1 MTFFEMFDAAKA
13 GFANANVSGLN
24 GHVAIQIEVTEDGCG
39 IFYAEITDGVLNVQ
53 PYNYYDH
60 TAAVTLPHSTL
71 FALLRRETTL
81 PEAVAQEKA
90 FVQGCMESAAKLF
103 AAVPAPKKEAAP
115 AEEKKP
121 ACCKATAAETKKET
135 ACKAAATPVVEAKA
149 ETTCKAAAPVV
160 EEKKEAATTP
170 AKATAPVV
178 EEKKKAAATPA
189 KATAPVVEEKK
200 KTATTAKAAAPVV
213 EEKKEAAT
221 ATTTATTTAPKTAAA
236 KTVNRKATSKP
247 MTKHNNRRK

>member
-13 GFANANVSGLN
+13 GLANANVSGLN

-53 PYNYYDH
+53 PYDYRDN

-90 FVQGCMESAAKLF
+90 FVQGCMESAAKLL
-103 AAVPAPKKEAAP
+103 AAVPAPKKAEAPKKEAAP

-121 ACCKATAAETKKET
+121 ACCKATATETKKET
-135 ACKAAATPVVEAKA
+135 TCKAAATETKKETTCKAAATPVIEEKKEAA
-149 ETTCKAAAPVV
+149 TTPVKAAAPVV
-160 EEKKEAATTP
+160 EEKKEAA
-170 AKATAPVV
+170 
-178 EEKKKAAATPA
+178 
-189 KATAPVVEEKK
+189 
-200 KTATTAKAAAPVV
+200 ATTAKAAAPVV

-221 ATTTATTTAPKTAAA
+221 ATTTTTTAPKTAAA

>member
-13 GFANANVSGLN
+13 GLKNADVSGLN

-39 IFYAEITDGVLNVQ
+39 IFYAEVTDGVLNVQ

-103 AAVPAPKKEAAP
+103 AAVPAPKKAEAPKKEAAP

-135 ACKAAATPVVEAKA
+135 TCKATATPVVEAKA
-149 ETTCKAAAPVV
+149 EITCKAAAAPVV

-178 EEKKKAAATPA
+178 EEKKEAA
-189 KATAPVVEEKK
+189 
-200 KTATTAKAAAPVV
+200 ATTAKAAAPVV

-221 ATTTATTTAPKTAAA
+221 ATTTTTTAPKTAAA

>member
-53 PYNYYDH
+53 PYDYRDN

-135 ACKAAATPVVEAKA
+135 ACKATATPVVEAKA
-149 ETTCKAAAPVV
+149 ETTCKTAAAPVV

-170 AKATAPVV
+170 
-178 EEKKKAAATPA
+178 E
-189 KATAPVVEEKK
+189 
-200 KTATTAKAAAPVV
+200 AAAPVV

-221 ATTTATTTAPKTAAA
+221 ATTTTTTAPKTAAA

>member
-39 IFYAEITDGVLNVQ
+39 IFYAEVTDGVLNVQ
-53 PYNYYDH
+53 PYDYRDN

-103 AAVPAPKKEAAP
+103 AAVPAPKKAEAPKKEAAP

-121 ACCKATAAETKKET
+121 ACCKATAAETKK
-135 ACKAAATPVVEAKA
+135 

-178 EEKKKAAATPA
+178 EEKKEAA
-189 KATAPVVEEKK
+189 
-200 KTATTAKAAAPVV
+200 ATTAKAAAPVV

-221 ATTTATTTAPKTAAA
+221 ATTTTTTAPKTAAA

>member
-53 PYNYYDH
+53 PYDYRDN

-103 AAVPAPKKEAAP
+103 AAVPAPKKAEAPKKEAAP

-135 ACKAAATPVVEAKA
+135 ACKAAATPVI
-149 ETTCKAAAPVV
+149 
-160 EEKKEAATTP
+160 EEKKEVATTP

-178 EEKKKAAATPA
+178 EEKKEAAATTPA
-189 KATAPVVEEKK
+189 KAAAPVVEEKK
-200 KTATTAKAAAPVV
+200 EAAATPAKAAAPVV

-247 MTKHNNRRK
+247 MTKHNSRRK

>member
-13 GFANANVSGLN
+13 GFANADVSGLN

-53 PYNYYDH
+53 PYDYRDN

-135 ACKAAATPVVEAKA
+135 ACKATATPVVEAKA
-149 ETTCKAAAPVV
+149 ETTCKAAAAPVV

-170 AKATAPVV
+170 AKAA
-178 EEKKKAAATPA
+178 
-189 KATAPVVEEKK
+189 APVVEEKK

-247 MTKHNNRRK
+247 MTKHNSRRK

>member
-13 GFANANVSGLN
+13 GFANADVSGLN

-39 IFYAEITDGVLNVQ
+39 IFYAEVTDGVLNVQ
-53 PYNYYDH
+53 PYDYRDN

-103 AAVPAPKKEAAP
+103 AAVPAPKKAEAPKKEAAP

-121 ACCKATAAETKKET
+121 ACCKATAAETKK
-135 ACKAAATPVVEAKA
+135 

-178 EEKKKAAATPA
+178 EEKKEAA
-189 KATAPVVEEKK
+189 
-200 KTATTAKAAAPVV
+200 ATTAKAAAPVV

-221 ATTTATTTAPKTAAA
+221 ATTTTTTAPKTAAA

>member
-13 GFANANVSGLN
+13 GFANADVSGLN

-39 IFYAEITDGVLNVQ
+39 IFYAEVADGVLNVQ
-53 PYNYYDH
+53 PYDYRDN
-60 TAAVTLPHSTL
+60 TAAITLPHSTL

-90 FVQGCMESAAKLF
+90 FVTGCMESAAKLF
-103 AAVPAPKKEAAP
+103 AAVPAPKKAEAPKKEAAP

-149 ETTCKAAAPVV
+149 AAVPVV
-160 EEKKEAATTP
+160 EEKKEAA
-170 AKATAPVV
+170 
-178 EEKKKAAATPA
+178 
-189 KATAPVVEEKK
+189 
-200 KTATTAKAAAPVV
+200 ATTAKTTAPVV

-221 ATTTATTTAPKTAAA
+221 ATTKVAAPVVEKKKETTTTTTTTTPKTAAA
-236 KTVNRKATSKP
+236 TSTKKP
-247 MTKHNNRRK
+247 AAKRRRR

>member
-13 GFANANVSGLN
+13 GLKNADVSGLN

-39 IFYAEITDGVLNVQ
+39 IFYAEVTDGVLNVQ

-60 TAAVTLPHSTL
+60 TAAITLPHSTL

-121 ACCKATAAETKKET
+121 ACCKATATETKKET
-135 ACKAAATPVVEAKA
+135 TCKAAATETKKETTCKAAATPVIEEKKEAATTPVKA
-149 ETTCKAAAPVV
+149 TAPVV
-160 EEKKEAATTP
+160 EEKKEAA
-170 AKATAPVV
+170 
-178 EEKKKAAATPA
+178 
-189 KATAPVVEEKK
+189 
-200 KTATTAKAAAPVV
+200 ATTAKAAAPVV

>member
-39 IFYAEITDGVLNVQ
+39 IFYAEVTDGVLNVQ
-53 PYNYYDH
+53 PYDYRDN

-135 ACKAAATPVVEAKA
+135 ACKAAATPVI
-149 ETTCKAAAPVV
+149 
-160 EEKKEAATTP
+160 EEKKEVATTP

-178 EEKKKAAATPA
+178 EEKKEAAATTPA
-189 KATAPVVEEKK
+189 KAAAPVVEEKK
-200 KTATTAKAAAPVV
+200 EAAATPAKAAAPVV

-247 MTKHNNRRK
+247 MTKHNSRRK

>member
-39 IFYAEITDGVLNVQ
+39 IFYAEVTDGVLNVQ
-53 PYNYYDH
+53 PYDYRDN

-103 AAVPAPKKEAAP
+103 AAVPAPKKAEAPKKEAAP

-135 ACKAAATPVVEAKA
+135 TCKAAATPVI
-149 ETTCKAAAPVV
+149 
-160 EEKKEAATTP
+160 EEKKETATTP

-178 EEKKKAAATPA
+178 EEKKESATTPVKAA
-189 KATAPVVEEKK
+189 APVVEEKK
-200 KTATTAKAAAPVV
+200 EAAATPAKAAAPVV

>member
-13 GFANANVSGLN
+13 GLKNADVSGLN

-39 IFYAEITDGVLNVQ
+39 IFYAEVTDGVLNVQ
-53 PYNYYDH
+53 PYDYRDN

-103 AAVPAPKKEAAP
+103 AAVPAPKKAEAPKKEAAP

-135 ACKAAATPVVEAKA
+135 TCKAAATPVI
-149 ETTCKAAAPVV
+149 
-160 EEKKEAATTP
+160 EEKKETATTP

-178 EEKKKAAATPA
+178 EEKKEAATTPVKAA
-189 KATAPVVEEKK
+189 APVVEEKK

-221 ATTTATTTAPKTAAA
+221 ATTTTTTAPKTAAA

>member
-13 GFANANVSGLN
+13 GLANANVSGLN

-53 PYNYYDH
+53 PYDYRDN

-103 AAVPAPKKEAAP
+103 AAVPVPKKAEAPKKEAAP

-135 ACKAAATPVVEAKA
+135 ACKATTTPVTEAKA

-160 EEKKEAATTP
+160 EEKKEDAATA
-170 AKATAPVV
+170 AKATTPVV
-178 EEKKKAAATPA
+178 EEKKGAAATAA
-189 KATAPVVEEKK
+189 KAT
-200 KTATTAKAAAPVV
+200 TPVV
-213 EEKKEAAT
+213 EEKKEAA
-221 ATTTATTTAPKTAAA
+221 ATTAKATPKTAAA
-236 KTVNRKATSKP
+236 TSTKKPAAKRKK
-247 MTKHNNRRK
+247 R

>member
-13 GFANANVSGLN
+13 GFANADVSGLN

-39 IFYAEITDGVLNVQ
+39 IFYAEVTDGVLNVQ
-53 PYNYYDH
+53 PYDYRDN

-103 AAVPAPKKEAAP
+103 AAVPAPKKAEAPKKEAAP

-121 ACCKATAAETKKET
+121 ACCKATATETKKET
-135 ACKAAATPVVEAKA
+135 TCKAAATPVIEEKKEAA
-149 ETTCKAAAPVV
+149 TTPVKAAAPVV
-160 EEKKEAATTP
+160 EEKKEAA
-170 AKATAPVV
+170 
-178 EEKKKAAATPA
+178 
-189 KATAPVVEEKK
+189 
-200 KTATTAKAAAPVV
+200 ATTAKAAAPVV

-221 ATTTATTTAPKTAAA
+221 ATTTTTTAPKTAAA

>member
-53 PYNYYDH
+53 PYDYRDN

-90 FVQGCMESAAKLF
+90 FVQGCMESAAQLF
-103 AAVPAPKKEAAP
+103 AAVPVPKKAEAPKKEAAP

-135 ACKAAATPVVEAKA
+135 ACKTAATPVVETKA
-149 ETTCKAAAPVV
+149 ETTCKAAATPVVEEKKEAAATTAKTTAPVV

-178 EEKKKAAATPA
+178 EEKK
-189 KATAPVVEEKK
+189 
-200 KTATTAKAAAPVV
+200 
-213 EEKKEAAT
+213 EA

-236 KTVNRKATSKP
+236 KTVNRKATSKQ
-247 MTKHNNRRK
+247 MTKHSNRRK

>member
-13 GFANANVSGLN
+13 GFANADVSGLN

-53 PYNYYDH
+53 PYDYRDN
-60 TAAVTLPHSTL
+60 TAAVTLPLNTL
-71 FALLRRETTL
+71 FALLRRELVLTQ
-81 PEAVAQEKA
+81 AVAQEKA

-103 AAVPAPKKEAAP
+103 AAVPALKKAEAPKKEAAP
-115 AEEKKP
+115 AVEKKP

-135 ACKAAATPVVEAKA
+135 AYKTAATPVVEAKT

-160 EEKKEAATTP
+160 EEKKEAA
-170 AKATAPVV
+170 
-178 EEKKKAAATPA
+178 
-189 KATAPVVEEKK
+189 
-200 KTATTAKAAAPVV
+200 ATTAKTTAPVV

-221 ATTTATTTAPKTAAA
+221 ATTKVAAPVVEKKKETTTTTTTTTPKTAAA

-247 MTKHNNRRK
+247 MTKHNSRRK

>member
-39 IFYAEITDGVLNVQ
+39 IFYAQITDGVLNVQ
-53 PYNYYDH
+53 PYDYRDN

-103 AAVPAPKKEAAP
+103 AAVPAPKKAEAPKKEAAP

-135 ACKAAATPVVEAKA
+135 ACKATATPVVEAKA
-149 ETTCKAAAPVV
+149 ETTCKAAATPVV

-170 AKATAPVV
+170 AKAA
-178 EEKKKAAATPA
+178 
-189 KATAPVVEEKK
+189 APVVEEKK

-221 ATTTATTTAPKTAAA
+221 ATTTAPKTAAA

-247 MTKHNNRRK
+247 MTKHNSRRK

>member
-13 GFANANVSGLN
+13 GLKNADVSGLN

-39 IFYAEITDGVLNVQ
+39 IFYAEVTDGVLNVQ

-135 ACKAAATPVVEAKA
+135 ACKTTATPVVEAKA

-189 KATAPVVEEKK
+189 KATAPVVEKK
-200 KTATTAKAAAPVV
+200 KEAAATPAKAAAPVV

-221 ATTTATTTAPKTAAA
+221 ATTTATTTTPKTAAA
-236 KTVNRKATSKP
+236 TSTKKP
-247 MTKHNNRRK
+247 AAKRRRR

>member
-24 GHVAIQIEVTEDGCG
+24 GHVAIQIEVT
-39 IFYAEITDGVLNVQ
+39 DGVLNVQ
-53 PYNYYDH
+53 PYDYRDN

-103 AAVPAPKKEAAP
+103 AAVPAPKKAEAPKKEAAP
-115 AEEKKP
+115 TVEKKP

-135 ACKAAATPVVEAKA
+135 ACKATATPVVETKTEA
-149 ETTCKAAAPVV
+149 TC
-160 EEKKEAATTP
+160 
-170 AKATAPVV
+170 
-178 EEKKKAAATPA
+178 
-189 KATAPVVEEKK
+189 
-200 KTATTAKAAAPVV
+200 KAAAPVV

-247 MTKHNNRRK
+247 MTKHNSRRK

>member
-13 GFANANVSGLN
+13 GLKNADVSGLN

-39 IFYAEITDGVLNVQ
+39 IFYAEVTDGVLNVQ

-135 ACKAAATPVVEAKA
+135 ACKAAA
-149 ETTCKAAAPVV
+149 PVV

-178 EEKKKAAATPA
+178 EKKKEAAATP
-189 KATAPVVEEKK
+189 
-200 KTATTAKAAAPVV
+200 AKAAAPVV

-221 ATTTATTTAPKTAAA
+221 ATTTATTTTPKTAAA
-236 KTVNRKATSKP
+236 TSTKKP
-247 MTKHNNRRK
+247 AAKRRRR

>member
-39 IFYAEITDGVLNVQ
+39 IFYAEVTDGVLNVQ
-53 PYNYYDH
+53 PYDYRDN

-103 AAVPAPKKEAAP
+103 AAVPAPKKAEAPKKEAAP
-115 AEEKKP
+115 AEERSRLAARQLLLKPRKKP
-121 ACCKATAAETKKET
+121 LAR
-135 ACKAAATPVVEAKA
+135 PLQ
-149 ETTCKAAAPVV
+149 PQW
-160 EEKKEAATTP
+160 
-170 AKATAPVV
+170 
-178 EEKKKAAATPA
+178 
-189 KATAPVVEEKK
+189 
-200 KTATTAKAAAPVV
+200 
-213 EEKKEAAT
+213 
-221 ATTTATTTAPKTAAA
+221 
-236 KTVNRKATSKP
+236 
-247 MTKHNNRRK
+247 

>member
-13 GFANANVSGLN
+13 GLANANVSGLN

-53 PYNYYDH
+53 PYDYRDN

-103 AAVPAPKKEAAP
+103 AAVPVPKKAEAPKKEAAP

-135 ACKAAATPVVEAKA
+135 ACKTTATPVTEAKA

-160 EEKKEAATTP
+160 EEKKEAAATA
-170 AKATAPVV
+170 AKATTPVV
-178 EEKKKAAATPA
+178 EEKKGAAATAA
-189 KATAPVVEEKK
+189 KAT
-200 KTATTAKAAAPVV
+200 TPVV
-213 EEKKEAAT
+213 EEKKEAA
-221 ATTTATTTAPKTAAA
+221 ATTAKATPKTAAA
-236 KTVNRKATSKP
+236 TSTKKPAAKRKK
-247 MTKHNNRRK
+247 R

>member
-13 GFANANVSGLN
+13 GLANANVSGLN
-24 GHVAIQIEVTEDGCG
+24 GHIAIQIEVTEDGCG
-39 IFYAEITDGVLNVQ
+39 IFYVEITDGVLNVQ
-53 PYNYYDH
+53 PYDYRDN

-90 FVQGCMESAAKLF
+90 FVQGCMESAAQLF
-103 AAVPAPKKEAAP
+103 AAVPVSKKAEAPKKEAAP

-135 ACKAAATPVVEAKA
+135 ACKVTATPVVEAKA
-149 ETTCKAAAPVV
+149 ETTCKAAAPVIEEKKEAATTPAKATAPVV

-178 EEKKKAAATPA
+178 EEKK
-189 KATAPVVEEKK
+189 
-200 KTATTAKAAAPVV
+200 
-213 EEKKEAAT
+213 EAAT
-221 ATTTATTTAPKTAAA
+221 ATTTATTTTPKTAAA
-236 KTVNRKATSKP
+236 TSTKKP
-247 MTKHNNRRK
+247 AAKRRRR

>member
-13 GFANANVSGLN
+13 GLANANVSGLN

-53 PYNYYDH
+53 PYDYRDN

-103 AAVPAPKKEAAP
+103 AAVPAPKKAEAPKKEAAP

-121 ACCKATAAETKKET
+121 ACCKATATETKKET
-135 ACKAAATPVVEAKA
+135 TCKAAATETKKETTCKAAATPVI
-149 ETTCKAAAPVV
+149 

-170 AKATAPVV
+170 V
-178 EEKKKAAATPA
+178 
-189 KATAPVVEEKK
+189 
-200 KTATTAKAAAPVV
+200 KAAAPVV

-221 ATTTATTTAPKTAAA
+221 ATTTTTTAPKTAAA

>member
-13 GFANANVSGLN
+13 GFANADVSGLN

-39 IFYAEITDGVLNVQ
+39 IFYAEVADGVLNVQ
-53 PYNYYDH
+53 PYDYRDN
-60 TAAVTLPHSTL
+60 TAAVTLPLNTL

-135 ACKAAATPVVEAKA
+135 AYKAAATPVI
-149 ETTCKAAAPVV
+149 
-160 EEKKEAATTP
+160 EEKKEVATTP

-178 EEKKKAAATPA
+178 EEKKEAA
-189 KATAPVVEEKK
+189 
-200 KTATTAKAAAPVV
+200 ATTAKAAAPVV

-221 ATTTATTTAPKTAAA
+221 ATTTTTTAPKTAAA

>member
-13 GFANANVSGLN
+13 GLANANVSGLN

-53 PYNYYDH
+53 PYDYRDN

-103 AAVPAPKKEAAP
+103 AAVPVPKKAEAPKKEAAP

-135 ACKAAATPVVEAKA
+135 ACKTTATPVTEAKA

-160 EEKKEAATTP
+160 EEKKEAAATA
-170 AKATAPVV
+170 AKATTPVV
-178 EEKKKAAATPA
+178 EEKKGVAATAA
-189 KATAPVVEEKK
+189 KAT
-200 KTATTAKAAAPVV
+200 TPVV
-213 EEKKEAAT
+213 EEKKEAA
-221 ATTTATTTAPKTAAA
+221 ATTAKAAPKTAAA
-236 KTVNRKATSKP
+236 TSTKKP
-247 MTKHNNRRK
+247 AAKRRRK

>member
-39 IFYAEITDGVLNVQ
+39 IFYAEVTDGVLNVQ
-53 PYNYYDH
+53 PYDYRDN

-103 AAVPAPKKEAAP
+103 AAVPAPKKAEAPKKEAAP

-135 ACKAAATPVVEAKA
+135 ACKATATPVVEAKA
-149 ETTCKAAAPVV
+149 ETTCKAAATPVV

-170 AKATAPVV
+170 AKAA
-178 EEKKKAAATPA
+178 
-189 KATAPVVEEKK
+189 APVVEEKK

-247 MTKHNNRRK
+247 MTKHNSRRK

>member
-13 GFANANVSGLN
+13 GLKNADVSGLN

-39 IFYAEITDGVLNVQ
+39 IFYAEVTDGVLNVQ

-121 ACCKATAAETKKET
+121 ACCKATAAESKKET
-135 ACKAAATPVVEAKA
+135 ACKTAATPVVEAKT
-149 ETTCKAAAPVV
+149 ETTCKTAAPVV
-160 EEKKEAATTP
+160 EEKKEAA
-170 AKATAPVV
+170 
-178 EEKKKAAATPA
+178 
-189 KATAPVVEEKK
+189 
-200 KTATTAKAAAPVV
+200 ATTAKTTAPVV

-221 ATTTATTTAPKTAAA
+221 ATTKVAAPVVEKKKETTTTTTTTTPKTAAA
-236 KTVNRKATSKP
+236 TSTKKP
-247 MTKHNNRRK
+247 AAKRRRR

>member
-13 GFANANVSGLN
+13 GFANADVSGLN
-24 GHVAIQIEVTEDGCG
+24 GHIAIQIEVTEDGCG

-53 PYNYYDH
+53 PYDYRDN

-90 FVQGCMESAAKLF
+90 FVQGCMESAAQLF
-103 AAVPAPKKEAAP
+103 AAVPVPKKAEAPKKEAAP

-135 ACKAAATPVVEAKA
+135 ACKAAATPVVE
-149 ETTCKAAAPVV
+149 
-160 EEKKEAATTP
+160 EKKEAATTP

-178 EEKKKAAATPA
+178 EEKKEAAATP
-189 KATAPVVEEKK
+189 
-200 KTATTAKAAAPVV
+200 AKAAAPVV

-221 ATTTATTTAPKTAAA
+221 ATTTATTTTPKTAAA
-236 KTVNRKATSKP
+236 TSTKKP
-247 MTKHNNRRK
+247 AAKRRRR

>member
-13 GFANANVSGLN
+13 GLKNADVSGLN

-39 IFYAEITDGVLNVQ
+39 IFYAEVTDGVLNVQ

-135 ACKAAATPVVEAKA
+135 ACKAAA
-149 ETTCKAAAPVV
+149 PVV

-189 KATAPVVEEKK
+189 KA
-200 KTATTAKAAAPVV
+200 AAPVV

-221 ATTTATTTAPKTAAA
+221 ATTTATTTTPKTAAA
-236 KTVNRKATSKP
+236 TSTKKP
-247 MTKHNNRRK
+247 AAKRRRR

>member
-13 GFANANVSGLN
+13 GLKNADVSGLN

-39 IFYAEITDGVLNVQ
+39 IFYAEVTDGVLNVQ

-121 ACCKATAAETKKET
+121 ACCKATA
-135 ACKAAATPVVEAKA
+135 TPVVEAKA
-149 ETTCKAAAPVV
+149 ETTCKAAAPA

-189 KATAPVVEEKK
+189 KATAPVVEKK
-200 KTATTAKAAAPVV
+200 KEAAATPAKAAAPVV

-221 ATTTATTTAPKTAAA
+221 ATTTATTTTPKTAAA
-236 KTVNRKATSKP
+236 TSTKKP
-247 MTKHNNRRK
+247 AAKRRRR

>member
-24 GHVAIQIEVTEDGCG
+24 GHVSIQIEVTEDGCG
-39 IFYAEITDGVLNVQ
+39 IFYAEVTDGVLNVQ
-53 PYNYYDH
+53 PYDYRDN

-103 AAVPAPKKEAAP
+103 AAVPAPKKAEAPKKEAAP

-135 ACKAAATPVVEAKA
+135 ACKTTATPVTEAKA

-170 AKATAPVV
+170 TKATAPVV
-178 EEKKKAAATPA
+178 EEKKEAAATP
-189 KATAPVVEEKK
+189 
-200 KTATTAKAAAPVV
+200 AKAAAPVV

-221 ATTTATTTAPKTAAA
+221 ATTTTTTAPKTAAA

>member
-13 GFANANVSGLN
+13 GLKNADVSGLN

-39 IFYAEITDGVLNVQ
+39 IFYAEVTDGVLNVQ

-135 ACKAAATPVVEAKA
+135 ACKATATPVVEAKA
-149 ETTCKAAAPVV
+149 ETTCKAAAAPVV

-170 AKATAPVV
+170 
-178 EEKKKAAATPA
+178 
-189 KATAPVVEEKK
+189 
-200 KTATTAKAAAPVV
+200 AKAAAPVV

-221 ATTTATTTAPKTAAA
+221 ATTTTTTAPKTAAA

>member
-53 PYNYYDH
+53 PYDYRDN

-135 ACKAAATPVVEAKA
+135 ACKATATPVVEAKA
-149 ETTCKAAAPVV
+149 ETTCKTAAAPVV

-170 AKATAPVV
+170 V
-178 EEKKKAAATPA
+178 

>member
-13 GFANANVSGLN
+13 GLKNADVSGLN

-39 IFYAEITDGVLNVQ
+39 IFYAEVTDGVLNVQ

-60 TAAVTLPHSTL
+60 TAAITLPHSTL

-121 ACCKATAAETKKET
+121 ACCKATA
-135 ACKAAATPVVEAKA
+135 TPVVEAKA

-178 EEKKKAAATPA
+178 EKKKEAAATP
-189 KATAPVVEEKK
+189 
-200 KTATTAKAAAPVV
+200 AKAAAPVV

-221 ATTTATTTAPKTAAA
+221 ATTTATTTTPKTAAA
-236 KTVNRKATSKP
+236 TSTKKP
-247 MTKHNNRRK
+247 AAKRRRR